1 MIVYIQPPN
10 IYFEIAAYIHAEG
23 MYGCVTRYLVLYMRF
38 WSTCLFFMKPSL
50 PASPITRC
58 VRYPDRLVP
67 GMYVLPTP
75 PVNPERPVSGTPHL
89 LNVLAPSS
97 IIQGNYHQITTNN
110 SSTKIRYKTC
120 RRHPVAPPAKRHF
133 ARAVTPESVSIK
145 EVSQSLKA

>member
-89 LNVLAPSS
+89 LNVLAPRGVRSYWEICLVGKGRFS
-97 IIQGNYHQITTNN
+97 EGGGGG
-110 SSTKIRYKTC
+110 
-120 RRHPVAPPAKRHF
+120 KRG
-133 ARAVTPESVSIK
+133 RGVGRGG
-145 EVSQSLKA
+145 

>member
-1 MIVYIQPPN
+1 MTTPPFDPKYTVYKTVGGSSRIGQN
-10 IYFEIAAYIHAEG
+10 NQ
-23 MYGCVTRYLVLYMRF
+23 TRRYLVLYMRF

-89 LNVLAPSS
+89 LNVLAPEP
-97 IIQGNYHQITTNN
+97 
-110 SSTKIRYKTC
+110 TC
-120 RRHPVAPPAKRHF
+120 SETF
-133 ARAVTPESVSIK
+133 
-145 EVSQSLKA
+145 

>member
-89 LNVLAPSS
+89 LNVLAPFLC
-97 IIQGNYHQITTNN
+97 TNL
-110 SSTKIRYKTC
+110 
-120 RRHPVAPPAKRHF
+120 
-133 ARAVTPESVSIK
+133 K
-145 EVSQSLKA
+145 EYTRLGHYEKLYFQEHTEKQPYLAT

>member
-89 LNVLAPSS
+89 LNVLAPVQLS
-97 IIQGNYHQITTNN
+97 YHCVHVGH
-110 SSTKIRYKTC
+110 KIRKM
-120 RRHPVAPPAKRHF
+120 
-133 ARAVTPESVSIK
+133 
-145 EVSQSLKA
+145 

>member
-89 LNVLAPSS
+89 LNILAPYLITSLMFIGNERPKQEKKLKEIKCYVKS
-97 IIQGNYHQITTNN
+97 PIIFF
-110 SSTKIRYKTC
+110 
-120 RRHPVAPPAKRHF
+120 V
-133 ARAVTPESVSIK
+133 
-145 EVSQSLKA
+145 

>member
-89 LNVLAPSS
+89 LNVLAP
-97 IIQGNYHQITTNN
+97 IEAQPRIL
-110 SSTKIRYKTC
+110 STDQNVLQ
-120 RRHPVAPPAKRHF
+120 P
-133 ARAVTPESVSIK
+133 
-145 EVSQSLKA
+145 

>member
-89 LNVLAPSS
+89 LNVLALTAS
-97 IIQGNYHQITTNN
+97 IQKLGVGP
-110 SSTKIRYKTC
+110 C
-120 RRHPVAPPAKRHF
+120 
-133 ARAVTPESVSIK
+133 
-145 EVSQSLKA
+145 